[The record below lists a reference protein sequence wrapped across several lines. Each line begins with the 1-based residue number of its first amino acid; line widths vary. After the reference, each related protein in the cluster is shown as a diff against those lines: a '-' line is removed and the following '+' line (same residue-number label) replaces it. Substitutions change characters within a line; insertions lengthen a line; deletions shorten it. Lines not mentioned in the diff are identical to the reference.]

1 MKKYA
6 RNVAV
11 GLFAGAALTVG
22 AVAPA
27 SAAPVITGGLVNV
40 TVVDSLNNVLSD
52 NQVGVGVAAN
62 VAAAVCGVTVPV
74 AVLARQ
80 VVAQRG
86 SFSCPVSAD
95 PTQTL
100 TITR

>member
-1 MKKYA
+1 MKNYA

-27 SAAPVITGGLVNV
+27 SAAPVITGGVINV
-40 TVVDSLNNVLSD
+40 TVVDALNNVLSN

-62 VAAAVCGVTVPV
+62 VVAAVCGITVPV
-74 AVLARQ
+74 AVLATQ
-80 VVAQRG
+80 VVAQRNA
-86 SFSCPVSAD
+86 FSCTA
-95 PTQTL
+95 TGNLGQTL
-100 TITR
+100 TLTR